1 MDRYTMG
8 NIELSDDEWAKLR
21 QYTATADE
29 IAKTPTTFDERNV
42 PGCGYTTCNLPVPST
57 VFVNEFLWQLRSRGS
72 SAVSV

>member
-1 MDRYTMG
+1 MRRPLMWFAAHKSLRQSMDRYTMG

-42 PGCGYTTCNLPVPST
+42 PGCGYTTWICLCHRQ
-57 VFVNEFLWQLRSRGS
+57 FL
-72 SAVSV
+72 